1 MYCLAHKMYRNG
13 DVEYRVV
20 SAALSCTYEEYF
32 NELGRMVKSSPGKIR
47 KGLLITCS
55 DSREFDN
62 YQVEFYE
69 TKEAAEAVGESYLKP
84 EQVYGRR

>member
-20 SAALSCTYEEYF
+20 SASVSCSYEEYF
-32 NELGRMVKSSPGKIR
+32 NELGRVVRSSPGRIR
-47 KGLLITCS
+47 KGLVTYPT
-55 DSREFDN
+55 DSREFEN

-69 TKEAAEAVGESYLKP
+69 TREAAEAVGESYLKP